1 MRCNIVALLAVC
13 FALAL
18 HATPAR
24 AGNLA
29 SVIQIPGSATDLS
42 THGTGL
48 NFDRLAIGSDLFYDA
63 NANVYYGLADQPSPS
78 LPYRARVQKFT
89 LDVHPTTGAASNF
102 QLQETIY
109 FKTADGSQFFDGR
122 SAGNLNGN
130 PTTLG
135 LSFDTE
141 GFVVA
146 PNGNFYV
153 ADEYGPSLYEFQPVQ
168 VGGVTEARFVRAF
181 ATPDNLLPR
190 DVNGVNHDIA
200 STVPATTLL
209 TGRQEGRGFESLA
222 ISPSGDKLFTMLQS
236 PLQEEGTGATN
247 PGRRSR
253 NTRMVEFD
261 VATGTSTAQY
271 VYQNEAIADLNA
283 RIPAAAA
290 FGATQQGRNIV
301 VSGLIALSDTTFLVL
316 ERDNRGIGDENPV
329 NASPVLS
336 QVATKRIYHIDITGA
351 TDVSGM
357 SLAGFTGAVPGVTP
371 VQKNES
377 NPFLNIQTEL
387 QQAGLIVPE
396 KIEGIARGP
405 SLGGKRF
412 ALIAIN
418 DHDFSSIGVT
428 DPAGILPAIDL
439 DIYTNGTT
447 ALYTPTD
454 DPSRSYALAAFEDP
468 LTNPNLGPLPDGF
481 AKLNTF
487 VYSFNVPEPSSFA
500 LAAMGLLGGAFA
512 VARRRACRG

>member
-1 MRCNIVALLAVC
+1 MKCRIAAPLLV
-13 FALAL
+13 FLALAL
-18 HATPAR
+18 HATQVR

-29 SVIQIPGSATDLS
+29 SVIQIPGSAADLS
-42 THGTGL
+42 TQGSGL
-48 NFDRLAIGSDLFYDA
+48 NFDRLAIGSDLYYDA
-63 NANVYYGLADQPSPS
+63 TANVYYGLADQPSPT

-89 LDVHPTTGAASNF
+89 LDVHPVTGAASNY

-122 SAGNLNGN
+122 TAANLNGN
-130 PTTLG
+130 PSVLG

-146 PNGNFYV
+146 PSGNFYV

-181 ATPDNLLPR
+181 TIPSNLLPR
-190 DVNGVNHDIA
+190 DANGVNHDIA
-200 STVPATTLL
+200 FTTPATTLL

-222 ISPSGDKLFTMLQS
+222 ISPSGDKLYTLLQT

-253 NTRMVEFD
+253 NIRMVEFD
-261 VATGTSTAQY
+261 VATGASTAQY
-271 VYQNEAIADLNA
+271 VYQTESIADINA
-283 RIPAAAA
+283 RIPPEAA

-301 VSGLIALSDTTFLVL
+301 VSGLLAMGDNKFLVL

-329 NASPVLS
+329 NTNPVLRH
-336 QVATKRIYHIDITGA
+336 VGAKRVYEIDIAGA
-351 TDVSGM
+351 TDVSAI
-357 SLAGFTGAVPGVTP
+357 SLVGFTDAVPGVTP
-371 VQKNES
+371 VGKA
-377 NPFLNIQTEL
+377 LYLDIQAEL

-418 DHDFSSIGVT
+418 DHDFSSIGVA
-428 DPAGILPAIDL
+428 DPAGILPSIDL
-439 DIYTNGTT
+439 DIYTNGTM

-454 DPSRSYALAAFEDP
+454 DPNKSYALAAFEDP
-468 LTNPNLGPLPDGF
+468 TTNPDLGPLPNGF
-481 AKLNTF
+481 VKLNT
-487 VYSFNVPEPSSFA
+487 YIHSFNVPEPSSF
-500 LAAMGLLGGAFA
+500 GLVAVGAVCGAIAF
-512 VARRRACRG
+512 VRRRVRQS